1 LKFASLFNIP
11 LSYVLYCN
19 ELKKV
24 WLFSIE
30 DIDKIALVQTYN
42 SYEDFANWI
51 YSIKGWYSSKSYR
64 ESDDLPDFDKAL
76 RIAKTPWPTNI
87 DGIISDQ
94 EDNPIGILEY
104 QNAEKTKVSEHCN
117 NDYFLCL
124 IKRMKEGQYG
134 PYPVY
139 HDDIRRWTSQEI
151 LRVQSSLQFYVIT
164 WSKDDLDFILKEIE
178 VITIPYIPE
187 GAGWKVMNA
196 YKSDLHNYI
205 SGGKPTELETQIA
218 NSYRTFN
225 FEYSKSEMHLIV
237 NDPPTSYGSKTF
249 PSIYYRYK
257 QLIEGKREQ
266 LLPLFKQLIEK

>member
-1 LKFASLFNIP
+1 M
-11 LSYVLYCN
+11 
-19 ELKKV
+19 
-24 WLFSIE
+24 
-30 DIDKIALVQTYN
+30 
-42 SYEDFANWI
+42 
-51 YSIKGWYSSKSYR
+51 
-64 ESDDLPDFDKAL
+64 PDFDKAL
-76 RIAKTPWPTNI
+76 RIARTPWPTNI

-94 EDNPIGILEY
+94 YDNPIGILEY

-151 LRVQSSLQFYVIT
+151 LRVQSALKFYVIT

-178 VITIPYIPE
+178 IITIPYIPD
-187 GAGWKVMNA
+187 GAGWKAMNA
-196 YKSDLHNYI
+196 YKSDLHNYV
-205 SGGKPTELETQIA
+205 SGDKPSELENKIA

-225 FEYSKSEMHLIV
+225 FEYLDSEMRMIV
-237 NDPPTSYGSKTF
+237 NEPPTSYASKTF

-257 QLIEGKREQ
+257 QLIEGQRGQ
-266 LLPLFKQLIEK
+266 LLTLFKKLIEG